1 MVCKA
6 IVQSKLSDYKVT
18 VRIPSIQKG
27 LESIGATPQNQIPT
41 ATISIAPGIYPSLR
55 TGDTVIVSFED
66 DDLSRP
72 IILGILYTQNC
83 KGVLADI
90 VGNSLVIK
98 VNAKLPEETSVG
110 KVTSKS
116 IKNLEN
122 LSENVQDRLNK
133 DKKRLNN
140 LENSGCKVP
149 QEILN
154 SISATLTNDIL
165 GAQFG
170 IKK

>member
-55 TGDTVIVSFED
+55 TGDVVIVSFED

-72 IILGILYTQNC
+72 VILGVLYTQNC
-83 KGVLADI
+83 KGVLSDI
-90 VGNSLVIK
+90 V
-98 VNAKLPEETSVG
+98 
-110 KVTSKS
+110 
-116 IKNLEN
+116 
-122 LSENVQDRLNK
+122 
-133 DKKRLNN
+133 
-140 LENSGCKVP
+140 
-149 QEILN
+149 
-154 SISATLTNDIL
+154 
-165 GAQFG
+165 
-170 IKK
+170 